1 MGDNVRFIG
10 FIDEELRDK
19 VNVEGMDAIHID
31 CDFNISIF
39 SLLMKLGAEV
49 RFKALRNLNYA
60 IKNTKPFSVSI
71 CTHDVDGKLHFD
83 TTLYDNDTNLSLIVD
98 RKRFAIT
105 GISGSMSILT
115 DVLLY
120 DDAMLGT
127 WTIYLEDLPVSF
139 RAGTM
144 EEAILRMTGIF
155 GPKPIKLKREASI
168 KIPDGKTPWNELP
181 SVPCYLNTD
190 GYVCVRFG
198 SLPAH
203 IRQCFYEEE
212 K

>member
-1 MGDNVRFIG
+1 MDDNVRLIG
-10 FIDEELRDK
+10 FTDEELRDK

-31 CDFNISIF
+31 CGFNIGIF

-49 RFKALRNLNYA
+49 RFKARRNLNYV
-60 IKNTKPFSVSI
+60 IKETKPSSVSI
-71 CTHDVDGKLHFD
+71 CTYDSDGNPHFD
-83 TTLYDNDTNLSLIVD
+83 TTLYGNDTNLNLIVGH
-98 RKRFAIT
+98 RGFAIT

-181 SVPCYLNTD
+181 SVPCYLNAD

-198 SLPAH
+198 SLPEH
-203 IRQCFYEEE
+203 IRQYFYE
-212 K
+212 KGK

>member
-1 MGDNVRFIG
+1 MDDNVRFIG

-19 VNVEGMDAIHID
+19 VNVEGMDAVHID

-49 RFKALRNLNYA
+49 RFKALRNLNYV

-98 RKRFAIT
+98 RRRFAIT

-127 WTIYLEDLPVSF
+127 WTIYLDGRSYIAYDRYIWPKTNKIKARSIHKDT
-139 RAGTM
+139 RWKNSM
-144 EEAILRMTGIF
+144 E
-155 GPKPIKLKREASI
+155 
-168 KIPDGKTPWNELP
+168 
-181 SVPCYLNTD
+181 
-190 GYVCVRFG
+190 
-198 SLPAH
+198 
-203 IRQCFYEEE
+203 
-212 K
+212 

>member
-1 MGDNVRFIG
+1 MDDNVRFIG

-19 VNVEGMDAIHID
+19 VNVEGMGAIRID

-49 RFKALRNLNYA
+49 RFKALRNLNYV

-71 CTHDVDGKLHFD
+71 CTHDVDGKPHFD

-98 RKRFAIT
+98 RRRFAIT

-144 EEAILRMTGIF
+144 EEAILRRAGVF
-155 GPKPIKLKREASI
+155 GTVTKPKHYKYDTQIKVS
-168 KIPDGKTPWNELP
+168 DGTTPWSNLP
-181 SVPCYLNTD
+181 TAKFYVD
-190 GYVCVRFG
+190 GNGHRYM
-198 SLPAH
+198 LDDKK
-203 IRQCFYEEE
+203 E